1 VMTMAAE
8 RVGLLLPPPLPPK
21 PVSRPSQGFYGPVRP
36 AQPAFASPPVAR
48 YLAVCGGVVATA
60 TEGEGSSGW
69 YGGGPGPHGR
79 SVSRRA
85 PP

>member
-1 VMTMAAE
+1 MCAYKAAAE
-8 RVGLLLPPPLPPK
+8 TGEPPPPGVLRPGPPGAA
-21 PVSRPSQGFYGPVRP
+21 SLR
-36 AQPAFASPPVAR
+36 FAPVAR

-69 YGGGPGPHGR
+69 YGGDSQGAGPQGH
-79 SVSRRA
+79 SVSRRS